1 MVGCLVESH
10 QTPAPGDA
18 YSNRHGYRSLHSLC
32 SIVYDPIGEYARN
45 TIQVR
50 APAPNDREGGV
61 IDASARFHPDDE
73 SEVDE
78 STEKVA

>member
-18 YSNRHGYRSLHSLC
+18 YSNRHGYRSLHSMT

-50 APAPNDREGGV
+50 APAPPDREAKV
-61 IDASARFHPDDE
+61 IPFTKDAEEAAED
-73 SEVDE
+73 
-78 STEKVA
+78 AA

>member
-50 APAPNDREGGV
+50 APAPHEREPKV
-61 IDASARFHPDDE
+61 VPFRKPDVEDE
-73 SEVDE
+73 EAVDE
-78 STEKVA
+78 AA